1 MCVLIDACV
10 LYPTVLREIVLGV
23 ASRGGFVPFWSPRIL
38 EEWARAA
45 DRVDPGAQTI
55 ARGEIALLRSAF
67 PQAQVTPS
75 PDIEATLHLP
85 DPADTH
91 VLAAAI
97 TAGAAVIL
105 TFNLRDFPRR
115 ALDPHGLRAQHP
127 DAFLMALWLDR
138 PEIVVQAVSETRART
153 EQVSGRAQPLRP
165 LLKRA
170 KLPRLGKALQ
180 SDES

>member
-1 MCVLIDACV
+1 MRVLIDACV

-23 ASRGGFVPFWSPRIL
+23 ASRGGFEPFWSPRIL

-45 DRVDPGAQTI
+45 GRIEPGAQAV
-55 ARGEIALLRSAF
+55 ARGEIALLRSAW
-67 PQAQVTPS
+67 PQAQVTPP
-75 PDIEATLHLP
+75 PDIEAALDLP

-97 TAGAAVIL
+97 AARAAVIL

-115 ALDPHGLRAQHP
+115 ALDPQGLRAQHP
-127 DAFLMALWLDR
+127 DAFLMALWLER
-138 PEIVVQAVSETRART
+138 PEIVTQAVVEVRNRT
-153 EQVSGRAQPLRP
+153 EDISGRAQPLRP

-180 SDES
+180 SAES

>member
-1 MCVLIDACV
+1 MRVLIDACV

-23 ASRGGFVPFWSPRIL
+23 AARGALAPFWSPRIL

-45 DRVDPGAQTI
+45 DRIAPGAQTV
-55 ARGEIALLRSAF
+55 ARGEIALLSTAW
-67 PQAQVTPS
+67 PQARVTPS
-75 PDIEATLHLP
+75 PEVEALLDLP
-85 DPADTH
+85 DPADRH

-97 TAGAAVIL
+97 AARAAVIL

-127 DAFLMALWLDR
+127 DAFLMELWLAQPD
-138 PEIVVQAVSETRART
+138 IVTRAVAEVRSRT
-153 EQVSGRAQPLRP
+153 EDISGRAQPLRP

-180 SDES
+180 SAES